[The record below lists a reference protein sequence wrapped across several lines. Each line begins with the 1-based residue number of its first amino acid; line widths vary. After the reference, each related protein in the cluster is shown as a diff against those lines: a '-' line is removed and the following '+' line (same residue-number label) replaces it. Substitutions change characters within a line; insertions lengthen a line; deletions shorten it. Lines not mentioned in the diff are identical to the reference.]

1 MNHPL
6 KNIVRQLVFYTL
18 AQGLL
23 FILLGILIFSY
34 PQLLIALAS
43 AVFILAGLT
52 FLLFSWKIA
61 RLSSQAR
68 KFWDKVAVWEE

>member
-61 RLSSQAR
+61 RLSSQAG